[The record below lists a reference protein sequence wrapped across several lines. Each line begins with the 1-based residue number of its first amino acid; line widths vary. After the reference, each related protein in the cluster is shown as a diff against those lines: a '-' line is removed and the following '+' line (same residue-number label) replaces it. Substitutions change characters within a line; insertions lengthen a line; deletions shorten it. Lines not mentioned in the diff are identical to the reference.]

1 MDSESKA
8 QALNSQQSDDPLAMM
23 DSQMQGANHA
33 AEESKDPHRL
43 STNHPSNQNLQ
54 VAQTNNID

>member
-33 AEESKDPHRL
+33 AEESKDPRL
-43 STNHPSNQNLQ
+43 STNHPSNHNLQ